1 MRPRAKPMIS
11 KNTFMDKRLNWI
23 GDNPQQ
29 LEPDERLAFL
39 AKRVKWM
46 RTSGRSQYIPKGSLV
61 IYSSQDNSIRIRYN
75 ERGHFG
81 IWTLIRVSPDDI
93 MESEWKKIK

>member
-29 LEPDERLAFL
+29 LEPDERLTFL

-46 RTSGRSQYIPKGSLV
+46 RTSGRAQYIPKGSLV

-81 IWTLIRVSPDDI
+81 IWTLIKVSPDDI